1 MFVDWL
7 ISLFDLKVFL
17 QIQSVKLVA
26 VSSFSFARS
35 IVAFRKSES

>member
-7 ISLFDLKVFL
+7 ISLFDFL

-26 VSSFSFARS
+26 VSGFSFARS